1 MHIGDRIL
9 IYGVGMLI
17 GSLISGRT
25 VDYFT
30 HTVGTEVTRNWQA
43 FWMTSA
49 FERFYYLAPDR
60 SLLPQRQQN

>member
-43 FWMTSA
+43 F
-49 FERFYYLAPDR
+49 
-60 SLLPQRQQN
+60 